1 VSAPVTNLL
10 ADEVVEGPGA
20 RHERPGILPA
30 ETHPFRDLFAP
41 RSGQAARQRIAKQRV
56 RAFGFPGAV
65 DGDPERSVRNVLDQ
79 RFSVR
84 HDCKPYPPQEVPS
97 VRFSWRSLRFPLW
110 PLRFKI
116 LPGCKEGLVMPT
128 TNRVRKIAKKTFLG
142 NRAAT
147 LHMLTSLTCVA
158 IHH

>member
-1 VSAPVTNLL
+1 VTNLL

-84 HDCKPYPPQEVPS
+84 HDCKPSTGGALSSFFLALFAFSS
-97 VRFSWRSLRFPLW
+97 VAFA
-110 PLRFKI
+110 
-116 LPGCKEGLVMPT
+116 V
-128 TNRVRKIAKKTFLG
+128 
-142 NRAAT
+142 
-147 LHMLTSLTCVA
+147 
-158 IHH
+158 